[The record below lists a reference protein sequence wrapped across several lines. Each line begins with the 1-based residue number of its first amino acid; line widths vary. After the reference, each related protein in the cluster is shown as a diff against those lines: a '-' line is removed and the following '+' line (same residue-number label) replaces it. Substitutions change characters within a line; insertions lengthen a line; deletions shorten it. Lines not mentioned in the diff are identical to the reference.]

1 MRERALLALSS
12 RQTQWVGLEAV
23 AIAAD
28 LGDELLRELALEVVT
43 ITLAAPDVQVTR
55 GQIRDATNSPVE
67 YRVSLGRDGQLG
79 TLAAAACRASFPD
92 AEERLVLEVAA
103 RQLAAALLFARE
115 ASQRQQAE
123 RRLATQDAVTRA
135 LAESRTLREAAPRI
149 LEAVCEHLGW
159 ELGGLWQMDHQGGE
173 LRCADVWR
181 RPSLRVTAFEEM
193 SRRLTFRSGVGLPGR
208 VWFARGPAWIPD
220 VAIDSNFPRALAARE
235 GGLHGALGFPILLN
249 GEVLGVLEFFSREIR
264 QPDEDLLEML
274 TAIGS
279 QIGQF
284 LERTRAEEASIASEQ
299 RFSRFAHHLPG
310 LVWIKDLEGRYRYAN
325 DAALLAFRTTREA
338 LYGCRDGDIFPPETA
353 AQFRENDELALAGGT
368 GVQTIERLEHDD
380 GLVHH
385 SIVAKFPIKS
395 GAGAPMLVG
404 GIAIDVTDRLRA
416 EEALRRSQERLELA
430 QRAGRIGTFEW
441 TIPTGEVTWT
451 EAEEA
456 LYGLT
461 PGAFG
466 GRYENWLQAVHPDD
480 RNRAQGDV
488 TRAVEERAP
497 FDTEFRVIWPDG
509 TIRRIAAKGTV
520 FYDDAGQPLR
530 MLGINMDVTER
541 KEAEE
546 ALREADRRKDEF
558 LAMLAHELRNPLAP
572 IRAGLHLL
580 GVVEQDDPRSARV
593 REMLDRQVQHLVRLV
608 DDLLEL
614 SRISRGDI
622 ELRREPVGL
631 ESAIAGAIET
641 SRPLID
647 ERGHRLV
654 VTLPSEPLVLDADP
668 VRLSQIVAN
677 LLNNAARYTDPG
689 GHITLSAERHDDG
702 VSIHVADDGVGIPP
716 EMRSRVFEPFTRV
729 DRSSSRSHSG
739 LGIGLALVK
748 TLVGMHGGSVS
759 VYSAGSGKGSEFT
772 VRLPLARSDGAVG
785 AARDGEPPRASAGRR
800 ILVVDDN
807 RDAAETLALLLET
820 MGHEVRVAHA
830 GEDCLVVMRAFAPV
844 VVLLDIGMPDM
855 DGYEVARR
863 IRDEEGSGRAVLVA
877 ITGWGQ
883 DDDRRRA
890 REAGFDHHLTKPVD
904 PAQLQRLLAAG
915 EPTDFRDAER
925 PVSR

>member
-12 RQTQWVGLEAV
+12 RQVQWVGLEAS

-28 LGDELLRELALEVVT
+28 LADELLREFALEVVT
-43 ITLAAPDVQVTR
+43 ITLVAPDLQVTR
-55 GQIRDATNSPVE
+55 ANPGDSQDPPAECRLA
-67 YRVSLGRDGQLG
+67 LGDGGQLG
-79 TLAAAACRASFPD
+79 TLAAAARRASFPD

-103 RQLAAALLFARE
+103 RQLAAALLFARD
-115 ASQRQQAE
+115 ASQRQQAG

-135 LAESRTLREAAPRI
+135 LAESPTLREAAPRI

-173 LRCADVWR
+173 LRCADVWC
-181 RPSLRVTAFEEM
+181 RPSLHVPAFEEM
-193 SRRLTFRSGVGLPGR
+193 SRRLAFRSGVGLPGR
-208 VWFARGPAWIPD
+208 VWFARAPAWIPD
-220 VAIDSNFPRALAARE
+220 VAADANFPRGRAAHD

-284 LERTRAEEASIASEQ
+284 LERKRAEEASLASEH

-325 DAALLAFRTTREA
+325 DAALLAFRTTRDA
-338 LYGCRDGDIFPPETA
+338 LYDCRDDDIFPPETA
-353 AQFRENDELALAGGT
+353 AQFRENDELALAGGS

-385 SIVAKFPIKS
+385 SIVAKFPIMNAT
-395 GAGAPMLVG
+395 GEPMLIG

-441 TIPTGEVTWT
+441 NIPTGEVTWT
-451 EAEEA
+451 EAEAA
-456 LYGLT
+456 LYGLA
-461 PGAFG
+461 PSAFG

-480 RNRAQGDV
+480 RSRAQGDV
-488 TRAVEERAP
+488 TRAVEECAP
-497 FDTEFRVIWPDG
+497 FDTEFRVVWPSG
-509 TIRRIAAKGTV
+509 AIRRIAAKGTV
-520 FYDDAGQPLR
+520 FYDDAGRPLR

-593 REMLDRQVQHLVRLV
+593 REMLARQVQQLVRLV

-647 ERGHRLV
+647 ERGHRLAV
-654 VTLPSEPLVLDADP
+654 RLPSEPLVLDADP

-689 GHITLSAERHDDG
+689 GHITVSAERHGDG
-702 VSIHVADDGVGIPP
+702 AAIHVADDGVGIPV
-716 EMRSRVFEPFTRV
+716 EMLSRVFDPFTQV
-729 DRSSSRSHSG
+729 DRSSARSHRG

-748 TLVGMHGGSVS
+748 TLAELHGGSVAVS
-759 VYSAGSGKGSEFT
+759 SAGPGTGSEFT
-772 VRLPLARSDGAVG
+772 VRLPLARADGAVG
-785 AARDGEPPRASAGRR
+785 AASDGEQPRASAGCR

-807 RDAAETLALLLET
+807 RDAAESLGLLLET

-830 GEDCLVVMRAFAPV
+830 GEEGLLAMRAFAPM

-863 IRDEEGSGRAVLVA
+863 IRSEEGSGRAVLVA

-883 DDDRRRA
+883 DEDRRRA

-904 PAQLQRLLAAG
+904 PAELQKLLAAG
-915 EPTDFRDAER
+915 I
-925 PVSR
+925 